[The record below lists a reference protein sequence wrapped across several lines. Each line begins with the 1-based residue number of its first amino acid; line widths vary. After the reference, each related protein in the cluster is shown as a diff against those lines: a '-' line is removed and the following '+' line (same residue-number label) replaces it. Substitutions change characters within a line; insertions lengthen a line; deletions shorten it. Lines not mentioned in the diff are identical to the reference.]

1 MNFRNLFFVLFV
13 LLTLPLFSKGAIKVL
28 DSSIKW
34 IDSVILGRTVE
45 NLDNTNESL
54 AIILPANESITVN
67 RGTEVVKTE
76 DIPTQKKV
84 SLKGQTITVKRGT
97 DSIIL

>member
-1 MNFRNLFFVLFV
+1 MTTITSKRGTSTIKDDGLVFGKKSSA
-13 LLTLPLFSKGAIKVL
+13 LPK
-28 DSSIKW
+28 
-34 IDSVILGRTVE
+34 
-45 NLDNTNESL
+45 
-54 AIILPANESITVN
+54 NESITIN

>member
-1 MNFRNLFFVLFV
+1 M
-13 LLTLPLFSKGAIKVL
+13 TTITSKRGTSTTTDDGLVFGKK
-28 DSSIKW
+28 SS
-34 IDSVILGRTVE
+34 V
-45 NLDNTNESL
+45 
-54 AIILPANESITVN
+54 LPANETITVN

-84 SLKGQTITVKRGT
+84 SLKGQTVSVKRGT

>member
-1 MNFRNLFFVLFV
+1 MTTITSNRGTSTTKDDGLVFGKKSSVL
-13 LLTLPLFSKGAIKVL
+13 PK
-28 DSSIKW
+28 
-34 IDSVILGRTVE
+34 
-45 NLDNTNESL
+45 
-54 AIILPANESITVN
+54 NESITVN

-76 DIPTQKKV
+76 DIPIASKP